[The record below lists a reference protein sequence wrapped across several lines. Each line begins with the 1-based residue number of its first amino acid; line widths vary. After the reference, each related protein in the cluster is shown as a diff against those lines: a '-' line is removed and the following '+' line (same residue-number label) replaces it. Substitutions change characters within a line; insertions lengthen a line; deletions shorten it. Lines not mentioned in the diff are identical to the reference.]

1 MDEKDELLAAV
12 EKKRKEKAIVTFY
25 HDPLRVIRT
34 NPIRLGY
41 ISGAIG
47 VGLILLIY
55 YYSKSHEG
63 WTGFVAPY
71 DAYILAVIAACTP
84 PAYYMYSEE
93 NRVKKADNMFP
104 TLLRDLAQAKRAGLT
119 LIDSFKLIS
128 EGDYGVLTDGL
139 NTVAYQLTWGVPF
152 EDSLRMFAK
161 RYPTQMINRSIEM
174 IIEGYRVGG
183 DVGNILK
190 ITADDVNELRALD
203 KKRAADMMPYIAI
216 CYITFGVFMLIL
228 LVLYSTFIPMM
239 SEAAEKVTGAGM
251 GGAVMVKVDSEKM
264 KMILF
269 HCGIIQGICSGFMAG
284 KLGAGKVIAGLKH
297 ALILALGAFALFA
310 VVEFAPL

>member
-1 MDEKDELLAAV
+1 MEEKDNLLDAM
-12 EKKRKEKAIVTFY
+12 EKKKKEKMIVTFF
-25 HDPLRVIRT
+25 HDPLGVIRK

-47 VGLILLIY
+47 IGLMLLIY
-55 YYSKSHEG
+55 FYSKSHEG

-71 DAYILAVIAACTP
+71 DAYILAGIAAFTP
-84 PAYYMYSEE
+84 PAYYMYAEE
-93 NRVKKADNMFP
+93 KRVKKADNEFP
-104 TLLRDLAQAKRAGLT
+104 TLLSNLAQAKRAGLT
-119 LIDSFKLIS
+119 LVDSFRLIS
-128 EGDYGVLTDGL
+128 EGDYGILTDGL
-139 NTVAYQLTWGVPF
+139 KTVTYQLTWGVPF

-161 RYPTQMINRSIEM
+161 RYPTRMINRSIEM

-190 ITADDVNELRALD
+190 ITADDVNELKALE

-228 LVLYSTFIPMM
+228 LVLYNTFIPMM
-239 SEAAEKVTGAGM
+239 SEAAEEVTGAGVS
-251 GGAVMVKVDSEKM
+251 GAVMVKVDSERM

-284 KLGAGKVIAGLKH
+284 KLGSGKIIAGLKH
-297 ALILALGAFALFA
+297 ALLLASGAFALFA
-310 VVEFAPL
+310 ILEFAPV